1 MYQPGFDQGLAQI
14 RYAEVLEEAAIKRA
28 QRAARNA
35 QPAPKPAARRLALAL
50 AAAAPI
56 VVWIGWIWVAH

>member
-14 RYAEVLEEAAIKRA
+14 RYAEVLEEAARERA
-28 QRAARNA
+28 ERQARAAG
-35 QPAPKPAARRLALAL
+35 PKPAARRLALVL

-56 VVWIGWIWVAH
+56 ALWIVFMLVAH